1 MRFLRP
7 FFLGALIVGAFYWFT
22 THHAGDNPAAAIL
35 SRPTHVELS
44 EAAGPEKL
52 DPEEQNNI
60 DVYHRVI
67 PSVVNITSKTVAY
80 DFFFG
85 PVPQEGQGSGFI
97 IDKAGVVRWK
107 VVTPIPQARDIADY
121 QKALAALG

>member
-1 MRFLRP
+1 MVYHPSSGCESR
-7 FFLGALIVGAFYWFT
+7 AELI
-22 THHAGDNPAAAIL
+22 

-67 PSVVNITSKTVAY
+67 PSVVNITSKTMAY
-80 DFFFG
+80 DFFYG
-85 PVPQEGQGSGFI
+85 PVPEEGQGRASSSI
-97 IDKAGVVRWK
+97 RKDTSSPTITWWAMPRSWK
-107 VVTPIPQARDIADY
+107 
-121 QKALAALG
+121 

>member
-7 FFLGALIVGAFYWFT
+7 FLLGIVIASAFYWLT
-22 THHAGDNPAAAIL
+22 THHQGTDPIAGIL
-35 SRPTHVELS
+35 ARPTHVELS

-52 DPEEQNNI
+52 DPEEENNI
-60 DVYHRVI
+60 EVYHRVI

-85 PVPQEGQGSGFI
+85 PGTSGRPGI
-97 IDKAGVVRWK
+97 GLHHR
-107 VVTPIPQARDIADY
+107 
-121 QKALAALG
+121 